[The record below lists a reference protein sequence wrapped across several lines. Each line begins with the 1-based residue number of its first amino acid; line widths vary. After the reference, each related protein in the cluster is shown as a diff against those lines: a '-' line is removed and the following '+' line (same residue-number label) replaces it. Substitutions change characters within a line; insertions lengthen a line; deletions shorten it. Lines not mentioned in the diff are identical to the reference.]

1 MDLHDR
7 AQPGRRPYGERTPH
21 VPSSRSNLTAL
32 LEDHRHSN
40 CAETRRT
47 TPSRPN
53 TIGLSRR
60 ATLAPSMQTLRLILP
75 PQCPPTPRIP
85 CRPLPGY
92 PINCNPHTPDLFPIS
107 LSQPGLSS
115 VQTSQLSDLIPAFTT
130 ISVCDTSNC
139 VLCSV
144 KTSSVIMTT
153 ADFVQFLQHFVCHG
167 LPSYASLSPPV
178 QQSVEVNF
186 VYRHGAHGH
195 DMWNRFVR
203 GIPRFGGPTGLDL
216 ILGNTILWLLDVDAS
231 GMWIATV
238 DVPRSPY
245 SM

>member
-7 AQPGRRPYGERTPH
+7 AQPGRRPYGKGTLH
-21 VPSSRSNLTAL
+21 IPSSRSNLIGP

-40 CAETRRT
+40 CGMPHHSSLLA
-47 TPSRPN
+47 RPN
-53 TIGLSRR
+53 TIGFSRT
-60 ATLAPSMQTLRLILP
+60 ATF
-75 PQCPPTPRIP
+75 CPPTPHIP
-85 CRPLPGY
+85 FRPLPGY
-92 PINCNPHTPDLFPIS
+92 PINYDPHTPDLFPIL

-130 ISVCDTSNC
+130 ISVRDTSNR
-139 VLCSV
+139 VLCNV
-144 KTSSVIMTT
+144 KTGSMIMATT
-153 ADFVQFLQHFVCHG
+153 DFVQFLQHFVCHG

-195 DMWNRFVR
+195 DMWDRFVR

-216 ILGNTILWLLDVDAS
+216 ILGNTVLWLLDFDVS
-231 GMWIATV
+231 GVWIAIV

-245 SM
+245 SLW